1 MDAKELCGIPK
12 CVWAP
17 WQNNGQ
23 LRQGHGGKVPPREEP
38 YGDKLQADAKDKA
51 EKRAESAAERS
62 WDILSGDQLA
72 DYRSQELTILVEP
85 TTPDRRRAALAKP
98 GQNTRSCQAT
108 SPRRR

>member
-1 MDAKELCGIPK
+1 MDAKELRGIPK

-23 LRQGHGGKVPPREEP
+23 LRQGHGGKVPPCEEP

-62 WDILSGDQLA
+62 RDILSGDQLA
-72 DYRSQELTILVEP
+72 DYRSQERTEDHAQRQEEESDDSAGLKL
-85 TTPDRRRAALAKP
+85 
-98 GQNTRSCQAT
+98 S
-108 SPRRR
+108 